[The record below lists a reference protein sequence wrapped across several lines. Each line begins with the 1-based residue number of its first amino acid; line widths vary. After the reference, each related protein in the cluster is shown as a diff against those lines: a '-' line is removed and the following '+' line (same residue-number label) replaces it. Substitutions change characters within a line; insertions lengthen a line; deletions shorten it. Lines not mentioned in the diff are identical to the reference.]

1 VHNQNIKKKDL
12 NSFKITNNI
21 EFQNAGVIGHPSS
34 VIGHRSP
41 GIGQN
46 KNPQKGQKKTKGYE

>member
-12 NSFKITNNI
+12 NSLKITNNI
-21 EFQNAGVIGHPSS
+21 KFQNAGVIGHPSS
-34 VIGHRSP
+34 

-46 KNPQKGQKKTKGYE
+46 KNPQKGQKKTKGNE

>member
-1 VHNQNIKKKDL
+1 MHNQNFEQKDL

-34 VIGHRSP
+34 VIFSQISHL
-41 GIGQN
+41 
-46 KNPQKGQKKTKGYE
+46 KKTINS